1 MDMRN
6 FKPGQLQDIAEALR
20 GEQCQPHATPLD
32 HRVNAYRGAVGEVAN
47 LSGVNALMLLKLRQ
61 PGNDFAAW
69 LIRSRQDFQG
79 VNLVRLL
86 IEHGEIGK
94 GSTNIHA
101 NAVSHIGV
109 TPVSG
114 RGNSISASGCCT
126 TRQPSR

>member
-1 MDMRN
+1 MANSASR
-6 FKPGQLQDIAEALR
+6 
-20 GEQCQPHATPLD
+20 TPRRLD

-94 GSTNIHA
+94 DPPISTPTRYRI
-101 NAVSHIGV
+101 
-109 TPVSG
+109 SG
-114 RGNSISASGCCT
+114 
-126 TRQPSR
+126 